1 MKPSKTAPPSEH
13 AAAAKPAA
21 KVDSTLSK
29 GLRVLEVLVKSPDG
43 GGVTEIARTLELS
56 KSNAFRLLR
65 TLTAL
70 GYVRSMENKNYCA
83 TMKAWQLGQR
93 IIEHLNLPKIAAPQ
107 LRELSQKTEATVY
120 LAVRDGLT
128 VIYID
133 KIESSKPIRSFT
145 PKGGNAPIHC
155 VGTGKALL
163 AEEYELLRE
172 QVRGNLT
179 RYTPIT
185 ITSIEELDA
194 DMAAT
199 RKRGYAVDNGEYRDR
214 IHSFGAAIRLPGGEA
229 VAALGVSEPDVNLGG
244 DRAHKICLAVSDAAK
259 AVSKTLAR
267 M

>member
-1 MKPSKTAPPSEH
+1 MRESGPAQLSDHYGMP
-13 AAAAKPAA
+13 KPATR
-21 KVDSTLSK
+21 VDSTLSK
-29 GLRVLEVLVKSPDG
+29 GLRVLEVLVKSPNG
-43 GGVTEIARTLELS
+43 GGVTEIARALGLS

-65 TLTAL
+65 SLTVL

-83 TMKAWQLGQR
+83 TMKVWQLGQR

-107 LRELSQKTEATVY
+107 LLELSQKTEATVY

-163 AEEYELLRE
+163 AEEYGLLRE

-185 ITSIEELDA
+185 ITSIEKLDS

-199 RKRGYAVDNGEYRDR
+199 RERGYAVDQGEYRDR
-214 IHSFGAAIRLPGGEA
+214 IHSFGAAIRLPSGEA
-229 VAALGVSEPDVNLGG
+229 IAALGVSEPDVNLGG
-244 DRAHKICLAVSDAAK
+244 DREHKICLAVSDAAK
-259 AVSKTLAR
+259 TVSKTLAQ